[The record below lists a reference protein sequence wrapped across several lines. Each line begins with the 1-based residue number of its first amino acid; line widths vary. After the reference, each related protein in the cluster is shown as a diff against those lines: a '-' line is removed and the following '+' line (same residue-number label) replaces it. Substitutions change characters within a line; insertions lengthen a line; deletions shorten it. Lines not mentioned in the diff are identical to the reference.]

1 MIGMLRAF
9 HWQRKARTQVESG
22 GNASIRAMEMTQS
35 HQTCRYSQAT
45 RGNIDVGINGV

>member
-22 GNASIRAMEMTQS
+22 GNASIRAVEMTRS
-35 HQTCRYSQAT
+35 HQTYRYSNAT
-45 RGNIDVGINGV
+45 RGNIDVVINGV